1 MSMLLQRKALSEAS
15 QIHKQSRQQTLSA
28 SSRLTAI
35 MTGKLP
41 IALALLGVLG
51 LSSCASLT
59 PVGNTPEATS
69 NAPAYPSNYG
79 VAVTERTISQR
90 LLDRSIAHTANVNIK
105 ALDPALANDSRI
117 SIDSFYSEVLLSGEV
132 PTEALKTQVAAL
144 VRSMPDVRQVYDE
157 MTVGPNR
164 GYSSTVQDGYIT
176 SKVMAKVL
184 ANKDVKSSQVKI
196 VTNNGVVF
204 IMGRMTPTQQ
214 SHLIDIANQTVGIT
228 ELVLLTTLVNDN
240 GEVLTEQDVMQE
252 QNLEAP
258 AVNGLESVSPAST
271 SNRRSVPINQAPA
284 ATSTETG
291 SGSAP
296 NTVNQPAL
304 NQGSDTSGGSSY
316 IDLYQDQV
324 AN

>member
-1 MSMLLQRKALSEAS
+1 MVTNKLAFTLL
-15 QIHKQSRQQTLSA
+15 
-28 SSRLTAI
+28 
-35 MTGKLP
+35 G
-41 IALALLGVLG
+41 ALLGTMV

-59 PVGNTPEATS
+59 PVGNTPETTS
-69 NAPAYPSNYG
+69 NMPAYPSNYG

-90 LLDRSIAHTANVNIK
+90 LLDRSIAHTASVNIK

-132 PTEALKTQVAAL
+132 PTEALKTQIAAI

-184 ANKDVKSSQVKI
+184 ANKDVKTSQVKI

-214 SHLIDIANQTVGIT
+214 SHVIDIANQTVGIT

-258 AVNGLESVSPAST
+258 AVNGLESISPAST
-271 SNRRSVPINQAPA
+271 SNRRSVPINQATD
-284 ATSTETG
+284 ATSAT
-291 SGSAP
+291 P
-296 NTVNQPAL
+296 NPSTQPAP
-304 NQGSDTSGGSSY
+304 NQGSDNSSGSGY

-324 AN
+324 VN